1 MASETERRAT
11 QREALRM
18 LRHPLALYI
27 RSDAARRQRGS
38 EEVAEDLDLPPVAR
52 ERYVAAVDTV
62 AAGRPLQPEAVR
74 RVLDSLPAT
83 WSTPEERRVAE
94 LQNSREGREVLA
106 RIAKGSQSVY

>member
-1 MASETERRAT
+1 MASENERRASE
-11 QREALRM
+11 REALRM

-27 RSDAARRQRGS
+27 RTDAARRQRGS
-38 EEVAEDLDLPPVAR
+38 EEAAEDLDLPPVAR
-52 ERYVAAVDTV
+52 ERYLAAVDTV

-83 WSTPEERRVAE
+83 WRTPEERRVAE

-106 RIAKGSQSVY
+106 QIAKGTRGVY